1 MYVCLLRQL
10 SQTLNGECIHFW
22 VEQKRT
28 SRRSST
34 WKPPSLR
41 RKRLQGRVWMWPKPL
56 LDWPRARPYPWEKI
70 KGREN
75 LQAGNTTQRC
85 RWVLFLSSK
94 TELGQSRN
102 LSFLKLLIL
111 QIESAFYEVYEFAQ
125 IRILIETT
133 NLQLILPFLKS
144 GAIFFRWGDSWL
156 VWCNIEFPSEL
167 ELGTAKIFNTL
178 DPVDS
183 FFSLWLKM
191 YLIHENS
198 SFAKYRV
205 SRLLPYSAFLLFF
218 KDYYPCILLK
228 MHIA

>member
-1 MYVCLLRQL
+1 MYDQHKNVYVCLLRQL

-85 RWVLFLSSK
+85 RWVLFLSSR

-102 LSFLKLLIL
+102 LSFLKLLKL
-111 QIESAFYEVYEFAQ
+111 QIECAFMKFMNLLKYVVYLLKQTIYNWFCPFWSLGQSFFAGEIHDQ
-125 IRILIETT
+125 YGVIL
-133 NLQLILPFLKS
+133 NFQVNWS
-144 GAIFFRWGDSWL
+144 
-156 VWCNIEFPSEL
+156 SEL
-167 ELGTAKIFNTL
+167 PKYLTL
-178 DPVDS
+178 SIQLTV
-183 FFSLWLKM
+183 
-191 YLIHENS
+191 
-198 SFAKYRV
+198 
-205 SRLLPYSAFLLFF
+205 FLVFGW
-218 KDYYPCILLK
+218 KCT
-228 MHIA
+228 

>member
-1 MYVCLLRQL
+1 MYDQHKNVYVCLLRQL

-102 LSFLKLLIL
+102 LSFLKLIKL
-111 QIESAFYEVYEFAQ
+111 QIESAFMKFMNLLKYVYW
-125 IRILIETT
+125 
-133 NLQLILPFLKS
+133 LKQPIYNWFRLFWSLGQS

-167 ELGTAKIFNTL
+167 ELGTAKYLTL
-178 DPVDS
+178 SIQLTV
-183 FFSLWLKM
+183 
-191 YLIHENS
+191 
-198 SFAKYRV
+198 
-205 SRLLPYSAFLLFF
+205 FLVFGWKCTQYMKAPF
-218 KDYYPCILLK
+218 CQVQSK
-228 MHIA
+228 